1 MKTPKRATGDR
12 GESIAVEYFL
22 KRGFI
27 VLDRNYQKPWGE
39 IDVVAKKGSELHF
52 IEVKTQSV
60 NSSVSTFDFYEA
72 EERVDYYK
80 RNKLRRIIET
90 YLLEKRLTDCD
101 YCVDVLA
108 IYLNKQS
115 GEVVRIEYLEDI
127 ML

>member
-1 MKTPKRATGDR
+1 
-12 GESIAVEYFL
+12 
-22 KRGFI
+22 
-27 VLDRNYQKPWGE
+27 LDRNYQKPWGE

>member
-39 IDVVAKKGSELHF
+39 IDVIAKKGSELHF

-60 NSSVSTFDFYEA
+60 NSSVNSFDFYEA

-127 ML
+127 TV